1 MTDSRTA
8 TPAVTRTA
16 GRGGEPMRSVLV
28 VDNSGRGH
36 AFADLFVRTDP
47 DVVVHYAPGCEA
59 IEHDRIVSAPWL
71 DLYDP
76 DPAPMV
82 RHALELG
89 VDLVLIG
96 HPRPLANGYVDAFRA
111 AGLAVIGPDRAAA
124 RLESSKVFTKDL
136 CAKYGIA
143 TAAYRW
149 FDAPEPAIEHVREV
163 GAPVVVKCDYSCQ
176 GNGVFVCETV
186 DEAVEAIE
194 RLMVARDFG
203 PGGARVVIEDKL
215 VGKEQLF
222 FVLVSGEQYVM
233 LPMAVDYPRSE
244 DGNEGPMCGGMGA
257 FCPHPEETP
266 EVVDRFRRQMLEPLL
281 SAVRAEGMD
290 YTGVLYADCMLVG
303 DRLYL
308 IEINARMGDPEA
320 EVVFPRI
327 TSDFTEVCAAVL
339 ERRLDRL
346 PPLALTD
353 EYFVDVAA
361 TQGPDGVH
369 PGWPYGSVGRG
380 HPVRGLADLD
390 PERCQV
396 FYGGARVMGDG
407 ALVTDGG
414 KVLHL
419 VGRGDTL
426 EQAIDHAYEGIAKIG
441 FTGIRYRTDIGKV
454 MPWE

>member
-1 MTDSRTA
+1 
-8 TPAVTRTA
+8 
-16 GRGGEPMRSVLV
+16 MRSVLV
-28 VDNSGRGH
+28 VDYAGRGH
-36 AFADLFVRTDP
+36 AYADLFVRTDP

-59 IEHDRIVSAPWL
+59 IKHERIVSAPWL
-71 DLYDP
+71 SVYDP

-82 RHALELG
+82 RHARETG
-89 VDLVLIG
+89 VDLVLVG

-111 AGLAVIGPDRAAA
+111 AGLPVIGPDRAAA
-124 RLESSKVFTKDL
+124 RLESSKVYTKDL
-136 CAKYGIA
+136 CRRHGIA

-149 FDAPEPAIEHVREV
+149 FDRPGPAVEHVRAV

-176 GNGVFVCETV
+176 GNGVFVCESV

-215 VGKEQLF
+215 VGEEQLF
-222 FVLVSGEQYVM
+222 FALVSGDQYAM

-257 FCPHPEETP
+257 FCPHPGETP
-266 EVVDRFRRQMLEPLL
+266 EVVDRFERQILRPLL
-281 SAVRAEGMD
+281 AAAKAEGLD

-327 TSDFTEVCAAVL
+327 TTPFTEVCAAVL
-339 ERRLDRL
+339 ERRLDRC
-346 PPLALTD
+346 PPLELTG
-353 EYFVDVAA
+353 ECFVDVSA
-361 TQGPDGVH
+361 TQGPDGTH
-369 PGWPYGSVGRG
+369 PGWPYGEVGHG
-380 HPVRGLADLD
+380 HVITGLDAVD
-390 PERCQV
+390 PARCQV
-396 FYGGARVMGDG
+396 FYGGARTAEDG
-407 ALVTDGG
+407 RLVTDGG

-426 EQAIDHAYEGIAKIG
+426 EQAVDHAYEAIANIG

-454 MPWE
+454 LPWE

>member
-1 MTDSRTA
+1 HSPGRCAGPVRPDSPTSPPRGSAPCPAPAGCSATAPCRWARWPAASSPSTSAWSPPGSSEARSRSASPCWPCPPCSGGRSEAAMTDSRTA

-89 VDLVLIG
+89 VDLVLVG

-136 CAKYGIA
+136 CTKYGIA
-143 TAAYRW
+143 TAGYRW
-149 FDAPEPAIEHVREV
+149 FDAPEPAVEHVREV
-163 GAPVVVKCDYSCQ
+163 GAPIVVKCDYSCQ

-244 DGNEGPMCGGMGA
+244 DGNEGPMCGG
-257 FCPHPEETP
+257 
-266 EVVDRFRRQMLEPLL
+266 
-281 SAVRAEGMD
+281 
-290 YTGVLYADCMLVG
+290 
-303 DRLYL
+303 
-308 IEINARMGDPEA
+308 
-320 EVVFPRI
+320 
-327 TSDFTEVCAAVL
+327 
-339 ERRLDRL
+339 
-346 PPLALTD
+346 
-353 EYFVDVAA
+353 
-361 TQGPDGVH
+361 
-369 PGWPYGSVGRG
+369 
-380 HPVRGLADLD
+380 
-390 PERCQV
+390 
-396 FYGGARVMGDG
+396 
-407 ALVTDGG
+407 
-414 KVLHL
+414 
-419 VGRGDTL
+419 
-426 EQAIDHAYEGIAKIG
+426 
-441 FTGIRYRTDIGKV
+441 
-454 MPWE
+454 

>member
-1 MTDSRTA
+1 
-8 TPAVTRTA
+8 
-16 GRGGEPMRSVLV
+16 MRSVLI
-28 VDNSGRGH
+28 VDYAGRGH

-47 DVVVHYAPGCEA
+47 DITVHYAPGCAA
-59 IEHDRIVSAPWL
+59 IEHDRIVSVPWL

-82 RHALELG
+82 RYALDAG
-89 VDLVLIG
+89 VDLVLVA

-111 AGLAVIGPDRAAA
+111 AGLPTIGPDRSAA

-136 CAKYGIA
+136 CSRHGIA

-149 FDAPEPAIEHVREV
+149 FDEPGAAVEHIRAT
-163 GAPVVVKCDYSCQ
+163 GAPLVVKCDYSCQ
-176 GNGVFVCETV
+176 GNGVFVCDDV
-186 DEAVEAIE
+186 DEAVEAVE
-194 RLMVARDFG
+194 RLMVTRDFG
-203 PGGARVVIEDKL
+203 PGGARVVVEEKL
-215 VGKEQLF
+215 VGEEQLF

-244 DGNEGPMCGGMGA
+244 DGNAGPMCGGMGA
-257 FCPHPEETP
+257 FCPHPGETA
-266 EVVDRFRRQMLEPLL
+266 EVVGRFEEQMLRPLL
-281 SAVRAEGMD
+281 AAATAEGID

-327 TSDFTEVCAAVL
+327 TSNFTEVCRAVL
-339 ERRLDRL
+339 ERRLDEL
-346 PPLALTD
+346 PPLELSA
-353 EYFVDVAA
+353 EHFVDVSA

-369 PGWPYGSVGRG
+369 PGWPYGEVGRG
-380 HPVRGLADLD
+380 HPVTGVRDLD
-390 PERCQV
+390 PDRCQV
-396 FYGGARVMGDG
+396 FLGSVRLTEEDE
-407 ALVTDGG
+407 LVSDGG
-414 KVLHL
+414 KVVHV

-426 EQAIDHAYEGIAKIG
+426 EQAIDHAYEGISKIS

-454 MPWE
+454 LPWE